1 MNNTTKRAY
10 VLYAVVAL
18 FFVGMGILIYSFIAN
33 GAQWATSKA
42 NRHLYSDGSISAAG
56 SVYDANA
63 KSLHKPLMAKE
74 NTTPMLR

>member
-42 NRHLYSDGSISAAG
+42 NRHLYSDGST
-56 SVYDANA
+56 V
-63 KSLHKPLMAKE
+63 
-74 NTTPMLR
+74 MLVIYSRLLDT